1 VLNFNASTVTVN
13 SIRSYNHESKFAP
26 NYAIYPNYHVGIVGT
41 GTEGGRAVIS
51 GIDVDGWY
59 TNPNADS
66 SKISILSYNYLS
78 STYGVKGYTQ
88 VTVAAYNKSGTI
100 KDVGGVSVRDVRTDV
115 LLLNALKKDPEYSE
129 KISGGNHVTYSSRV
143 LTASMGTQVIIP
155 FTSQGSAW
163 QPHLLKVSVLT
174 NAYNASL
181 PESGYAQFG
190 VSSLTSVTVTQHQ
203 VLGIISSVTTS
214 GMNVILNLSAAYT
227 GGLHL
232 VIELLHQG
240 NSKLNEPG
248 VTMN

>member
-1 VLNFNASTVTVN
+1 M
-13 SIRSYNHESKFAP
+13 
-26 NYAIYPNYHVGIVGT
+26 
-41 GTEGGRAVIS
+41 
-51 GIDVDGWY
+51 DGWY